1 MPTELNVDF
10 FTAEASRFPILK
22 MFFETLKDRD
32 TKVDVYRTQ
41 SGLEM
46 RFLNEVK
53 GMPNRAHL
61 RIFFPNETKCVLFFH
76 KKSSIPF
83 SRDRFSYGG
92 IVIDLRSSGR
102 FDPIDVSQWID
113 FLVSG
118 FQPSLRPKSIK
129 KSFPYTIPEE

>member
-1 MPTELNVDF
+1 METELDVTLLDRNV
-10 FTAEASRFPILK
+10 ERFPAIK
-22 MFFETLKDRD
+22 IFFRALKDRD
-32 TKVDVYRTQ
+32 LKFDLYKTLNGAELR
-41 SGLEM
+41 L
-46 RFLNEVK
+46 LNEVK

-92 IVIDLRSSGR
+92 VVIDQRSSGR
-102 FDPIDVSQWID
+102 FEALDVERWID

-118 FQPSLRPKSIK
+118 FQPGLRPSTLK
-129 KSFPYTIPEE
+129 KSLPYTIPED